1 MEEKLDRACASVE
14 WSEMHLRAKVIHLIA
29 SYSDHDPILLDTN
42 PVSTPTP
49 RRRHKLHRFEERWAT
64 HPECEQVIRDS

>member
-1 MEEKLDRACASVE
+1 MEERLDRACALVE
-14 WSEMHLRAKVIHLIA
+14 WSEMHLRAKVIHLTA

-49 RRRHKLHRFEERWAT
+49 RR
-64 HPECEQVIRDS
+64 